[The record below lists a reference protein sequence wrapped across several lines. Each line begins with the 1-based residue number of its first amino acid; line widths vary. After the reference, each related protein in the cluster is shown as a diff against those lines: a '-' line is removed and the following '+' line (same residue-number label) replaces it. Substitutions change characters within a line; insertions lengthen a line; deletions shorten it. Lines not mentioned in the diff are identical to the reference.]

1 MRRALALALVFALV
15 GVSAPAFARSERT
28 EPFDAARV
36 FPAAVR
42 FLRIDAGVKI
52 VEKDADSGYVL
63 FDLDEDKHTFRG
75 ALELVKTTVDGRESV
90 RLVLRIEDRPEYEEQ
105 MLLEKLDVNLRHE
118 LGHPKEPVKKKNE
131 TGSGSG
137 SGSGSDTGS
146 GSES

>member
-1 MRRALALALVFALV
+1 MRRASILLLVCL
-15 GVSAPAFARSERT
+15 STPAFARSEKN
-28 EPFDAARV
+28 EPFDAAQV

-105 MLLEKLDVNLRHE
+105 MLLEKLDQKLRHE
-118 LGHPKEPVKKKNE
+118 LGHTKEPAPAKKKE
-131 TGSGSG
+131 EPGTGTGTG
-137 SGSGSDTGS
+137 TGTGS